1 MMNKQELNNAFS
13 KIQASEQLIQEVC
26 AMKNE
31 RQLVCRRKFVKVAL
45 VAAIVIVC
53 LATTAFAAPMIY
65 DALTNGRVGDGE
77 VFLTPTGSDGSQQLQ
92 SYGIC
97 VDVQMNEDAPTSIAR
112 FYLPTLVDGYEQYF
126 GFVYKDKMTAAYR
139 WTNGPENWED
149 EVRFYQIAGG
159 TYDPETVYCSAVTEL
174 GSKPEAKLMQL
185 AGVQGYLVED
195 ADLYGTRHFLWSDGD
210 YLFHLEV
217 PDEYTDAD
225 LEKVLHSITAVE
237 DILPYCVSMTPEDM
251 ESVFE

>member
-1 MMNKQELNNAFS
+1 MDKQELQGAFS
-13 KIQASEQLIQEVC
+13 KIHASQQLVQEVC
-26 AMKNE
+26 MMKNG
-31 RQLVCRRKFVKVAL
+31 KNVKCKGKIVK
-45 VAAIVIVC
+45 AAVIAAVIMVFA
-53 LATTAFAAPMIY
+53 ATTAFAAPMIY
-65 DALTNGRVGDGE
+65 NALTDGRVDDGQIGW
-77 VFLTPTGSDGSQQLQ
+77 TPTGPEGSEMVQ
-92 SYGIC
+92 SHAIY
-97 VDVQMNEDAPTSIAR
+97 VDVQMNQDAPTSIEQ
-112 FYLPTLVDGYEQYF
+112 FYLPTLADGYEQYF
-126 GFVYKDKMTAAYR
+126 GFVYKDKMTAVYR

-159 TYDPETVYCSAVTEL
+159 TYEPETVYCSAVTEL
-174 GSKPEAKLMQL
+174 GGKPEAKLVQV
-185 AGVQGYLVED
+185 AGIQGYLVED

-225 LEKVLHSITAVE
+225 LEKVLYSITAVE